1 VDHDRTQPELV
12 AARTRRA
19 SWDLEEVLGIGLIVA
34 IALLAA
40 AYVAAGIMEAGASPG
55 PNQIE
60 ATLLYATEWV
70 SPYIVLFPLAALAL
84 TAWSVRRHWSS
95 PERATQTAGAMEADG
110 ATDPGLAHLSRA
122 RILIMIA
129 AVALVLI
136 AGAAIGALVSSI
148 LLMTQNELGG
158 NPVWASEAQTLGVVA
173 AALLL
178 AGIGLAWTV
187 RLWMQT
193 WELPAGDEEEWASE
207 PGSELGS
214 ELASEPAATTV
225 PE

>member
-1 VDHDRTQPELV
+1 MDQDRTEPELA
-12 AARTRRA
+12 AARTRRI
-19 SWDLEEVLGIGLIVA
+19 SWDVEEVLGIGLIVV
-34 IALLAA
+34 IALLGA
-40 AYVAAGIMEAGASPG
+40 AYVAAGILEAGASPG

-84 TAWSVRRHWSS
+84 TAWSVRRHSS
-95 PERATQTAGAMEADG
+95 SSERAAQTSGADEAEG

-122 RILIMIA
+122 RLLITLA
-129 AVALVLI
+129 AVALVVI

-158 NPVWASEAQTLGVVA
+158 NPVWASEAETLGVVT

-178 AGIGLAWTV
+178 TGIGLAWTL
-187 RLWMQT
+187 RLWAQASD
-193 WELPAGDEEEWASE
+193 LLAGDEEEWESD
-207 PGSELGS
+207 PGP
-214 ELASEPAATTV
+214 EPAAVSV

>member
-1 VDHDRTQPELV
+1 
-12 AARTRRA
+12 
-19 SWDLEEVLGIGLIVA
+19 
-34 IALLAA
+34 
-40 AYVAAGIMEAGASPG
+40 
-55 PNQIE
+55 
-60 ATLLYATEWV
+60 
-70 SPYIVLFPLAALAL
+70 
-84 TAWSVRRHWSS
+84 
-95 PERATQTAGAMEADG
+95 MEADG

-193 WELPAGDEEEWASE
+193 SELPAGDEEEWASE